1 MATQYAFGKIVTNGL
16 VLALDAADKNSYPGT
31 GTTWNDLSGNSN
43 SGSLVN
49 TPTFNSTNGGG
60 IVFNGTNQ
68 YGNLPI
74 TFANISSSTCI
85 FNLSFSSVS
94 TAVRGIMGYGNTTAN
109 YGCYVRLASSG
120 DGIPSA
126 GDARLQF
133 RVLDTGVSVNNTI
146 YGSTN
151 ITANTNYNIAFV
163 MLPSSYKIYINGV
176 EDTLLVFGGSN
187 NGRWVGNGLTATPTA
202 IALGSQFYN
211 NAYTNY
217 FAGTLYTTQIYNRA
231 LSVTEIQ
238 QNYNAL
244 KSRFGLI

>member
-16 VLALDAADKNSYPGT
+16 ILALDAADRNSYVSGS
-31 GTTWNDLSGNSN
+31 TTWNDVSGNSN

-49 TPTFNSTNGGG
+49 GPTFNSTNGGG
-60 IVFNGTNQ
+60 VVFDGTND
-68 YGNLPI
+68 YSNLPI
-74 TFANISSSTCI
+74 TFANVSSSTCI

-94 TAVRGIMGYGNTTAN
+94 TAIRGIMGYGNTTAN

-126 GDARLQF
+126 GNARLQF
-133 RVLDTGVSVNNTI
+133 RVLDTDVSINNTI

-151 ITANTNYNIAFV
+151 IAANRNYNIAFV
-163 MLPSSYKIYINGV
+163 MLPSSYKLYINGV
-176 EDTLLVFGGSN
+176 EDTLLVFGGLN
-187 NGRWVGNGLTATPTA
+187 NGKWVGNGLTATNTA

-211 NAYTNY
+211 NAYTSY

-231 LSVTEIQ
+231 LSATEIQ
-238 QNYNAL
+238 QNYNAQ
-244 KSRFGLI
+244 KSRFNL